1 MSTDNKYSPDSP
13 DSDAKAAW
21 YLSFVLLLCIVS
33 LSASAQTDM
42 RLIDAAKSQDWAGVR
57 SLLNEK
63 DININAT
70 QADGATAMAFATYWD
85 NIESVQ
91 KLLDAGAD
99 PNIGNDYGVTPLML
113 ANENRSA
120 TMVKTLLEG
129 NADPNVAMWSGET
142 LLMSAARTG
151 FAESIQML
159 LENGAEIN
167 TREPRRGQSALMW
180 AISFG
185 YPDIARILIEHGA
198 DINAKTIMLNEE
210 FTPMELEGY
219 SGSTIR
225 AVPLGGYTPLL
236 FAAMVGDVVTARLL
250 VELGADVNAESES
263 DGSPLIMAAALGH
276 EDLAVYLLGKGA
288 DPNAVDVNG
297 MTALHYA
304 LRDGIKILHGII
316 ITDKTM
322 VCNFANEDFLC
333 KPLEV
338 LNEEQLAYMKVP
350 NVDVYVVKPGFKYG
364 NDTDKSMP
372 GNNMHKL
379 IGALLASGANP
390 NAKMKYPPEALRLD
404 VNPWFTLRNATPFLL
419 AAAAQDTVAAAMLLE
434 EGANPIV
441 NTEIDK
447 DIFIK
452 QVNFPAED
460 NMVVGNATS
469 LMAAVGLGRR
479 SDMTI
484 DEQDNALLIAKRL
497 INLGADINAATETG
511 WTALHAAAFI
521 GATSLVRL
529 LVEAGAKIDVMNGC
543 GQTPMG
549 LALANDSTGLLDRT
563 LPRPETAE
571 MLLELGAGENPPT
584 GPLGVC
590 VPGRGGLA
598 ADATR
603 FREKVKVRL
612 KPVNEELERR
622 KQKWRDEAMVNEKVI
637 PNA

>member
-1 MSTDNKYSPDSP
+1 MSTNNNYSPNLGT
-13 DSDAKAAW
+13 KAAG
-21 YLSFVLLLCIVS
+21 YLTSFLLLFIVS
-33 LSASAQTDM
+33 LSASAQTDI
-42 RLIDAAKSQDWAGVR
+42 RLLDAAKSQDWAGVR
-57 SLLNEK
+57 SLLNE
-63 DININAT
+63 NGMNVNAT
-70 QADGATAMAFATYWD
+70 QADGATALAFAAYWD
-85 NIESVQ
+85 NVESVQ
-91 KLLDAGAD
+91 HMLDAGAD

-113 ANENRSA
+113 ASENRSVS
-120 TMVKTLLEG
+120 MVKTLLEG
-129 NADPNVAMWSGET
+129 NADPNVATWSGET

-151 FAESIQML
+151 FAEAIQML
-159 LENGAEIN
+159 LDNGAEIN

-185 YPDIARILIEHGA
+185 YPDIARMLIEHSA

-250 VELGADVNAESES
+250 MELGADVNAVSES

-276 EDLAVYLLGKGA
+276 EDLAVYLLEKGA
-288 DPNAVDVNG
+288 DPNAVDING

-379 IGALLASGANP
+379 IGALLASGADP

-419 AAAAQDTVAAAMLLE
+419 AAAAQDSVAAAMLME

-441 NTEIDK
+441 KTEVDE
-447 DIFIK
+447 DIFTK
-452 QVNFPAED
+452 QVSFPAED

-484 DEQDNALLIAKRL
+484 DEQENALLIATRL
-497 INLGADINAATETG
+497 INLGADVNAATETG

-521 GATSLVRL
+521 GATKLVKL
-529 LVEAGAKIDVMNGC
+529 LVESGAKVNVMNGC

-571 MLLELGAGENPPT
+571 MLLELGAGETAPSGT
-584 GPLGVC
+584 RGVC
-590 VPGRGGLA
+590 LPGRGGLA

-603 FREKVKVRL
+603 FREKVKERL

-622 KQKWRDEAMVNEKVI
+622 KHKWRDGAFIKEEVF
-637 PNA
+637 PNS